1 MIPRPPKST
10 RTDTRIPYTTL
21 FRSPP
26 RTLRAALFDGHLHA
40 DPVFAGAGTQQHP
53 ARDPDGG
60 HARAGVARR
69 DRLGRGGFGGSGE
82 VDAVDR
88 RCLTPTGRA
97 RCDAIATRCFRH
109 VIVGAACR
117 EPLLPPLRKQG
128 RVWEGC
134 FWDRLEP

>member
-97 RCDAIATRCFRH
+97 RCDAIATRCFRRSEEH
-109 VIVGAACR
+109 TSELQALMRIPHTVFC
-117 EPLLPPLRKQG
+117 LKKKNKN
-128 RVWEGC
+128 
-134 FWDRLEP
+134 